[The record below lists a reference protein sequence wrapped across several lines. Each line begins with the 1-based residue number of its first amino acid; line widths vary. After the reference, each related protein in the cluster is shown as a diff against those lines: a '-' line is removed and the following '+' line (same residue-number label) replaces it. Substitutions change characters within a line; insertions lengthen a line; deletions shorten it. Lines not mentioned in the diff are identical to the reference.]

1 MYICIVLINQTT
13 NTMKKT
19 VQEFIENYN
28 KCMDW
33 NAELRQRLNSEL
45 FSDHHATAEILDDY
59 LSTQKITYENY
70 EIENATIYEN
80 APDHYEMHAHSHV
93 TNRGMYFWTTFG
105 MTKEE
110 YIADRL
116 RVIKKKLSVET
127 ASTIELLDS
136 LNLKKEKLEQFTNS
150 INSL

>member
-1 MYICIVLINQTT
+1 
-13 NTMKKT
+13 
-19 VQEFIENYN
+19 
-28 KCMDW
+28 MDW
-33 NAELRQRLNSEL
+33 NIELRQRLHTEL
-45 FSDHHATAEILDDY
+45 FSDHHAAAEILDDY
-59 LSTQKITYENY
+59 LSTEKITYENY
-70 EIENATIYEN
+70 EISNATIYEN
-80 APDHYEMHAHSHV
+80 RPGHYELHAHSLR

-110 YIADRL
+110 YIADRI
-116 RVIKKKLSVET
+116 RVIRKKLSVET